1 MSNCNYR
8 ADVFALDMWKAE
20 WEADPMKKSVG
31 EKFRDLFLAPGASQ
45 PPMKT
50 LVDYLGREPS
60 ADAGLERLGL

>member
-1 MSNCNYR
+1 
-8 ADVFALDMWKAE
+8 MWRAE

-31 EKFRDLFLAPGASQ
+31 EKFRDLILAPGASQ

-50 LVDYLGREPS
+50 LLDYLGREPS